1 MSDMPRVIHAVKKM
15 VDQDNGFSIEYR
27 DWWPIRIHEAA
38 TSYTRAD
45 LVDEKDK
52 RITALEDA
60 LREAFH
66 LLDDLA
72 KLEVGD
78 GSDMY
83 TCDMYTC
90 TMSADEYLE
99 RANGLHEKATALLGD
114 DV

>member
-1 MSDMPRVIHAVKKM
+1 MSDMPRVIHKKFPRKM
-15 VDQDNGFSIEYR
+15 TSHWSDLSGAHKQ
-27 DWWPIRIHEAA
+27 
-38 TSYTRAD
+38 SYTRED

>member
-1 MSDMPRVIHAVKKM
+1 MNNG
-15 VDQDNGFSIEYR
+15 DNETIQ
-27 DWWPIRIHEAA
+27 
-38 TSYTRAD
+38 
-45 LVDEKDK
+45 
-52 RITALEDA
+52 ALKDA

>member
-1 MSDMPRVIHAVKKM
+1 MSDMPRVIHACKTTI
-15 VDQDNGFSIEYR
+15 DQDNGFSIEFR
-27 DWWPIRIHEAA
+27 DWWPIKIHEAA
-38 TSYTRAD
+38 TSYTRTD

-83 TCDMYTC
+83 TC